1 LAVAAHKT
9 NMFGFIKVL
18 DLYIAKKFLTTV
30 FFMLIATSVIA
41 VVFDIS
47 EKIDNILEHHLTFWT
62 VLQYYMNFIPGIANR
77 VSQFIIFL
85 SALYFTSRMANQ
97 TEIIPVLASGISYYR
112 LLAPYIFVGLLI
124 TGGDM
129 YLKNYVLPHSLK
141 AVTNFEDLYVV
152 TGGESH
158 SNYHIQIDK
167 NTQFYVGTFNND
179 NRAFRFSIEKFDDNK
194 NLVYEL
200 NANNALF
207 DTTKKVWRLQQYHVR
222 TIDGMHETLKFGDSM
237 YLKIPIT
244 NKDFSAK
251 ERSLPGMTT
260 PELNRFIAAE
270 KIKGEDVFGSAYV
283 EKYRRVSVPFA
294 NLIFI
299 MIAVAISTRKVRGG
313 MGIHLVLGIFIGFTY
328 EIVMQFSTTFSI
340 KSDFPPLLSVWLPNI
355 LYAGLAAY
363 LLKTT
368 PK

>member
-1 LAVAAHKT
+1 
-9 NMFGFIKVL
+9 
-18 DLYIAKKFLTTV
+18 
-30 FFMLIATSVIA
+30 MLIATSVIA

-47 EKIDNILEHHLTFWT
+47 EKVDNIMEHHLTLGV
-62 VLQYYMNFIPGIANR
+62 VLHYYMNFIPGIANR

-97 TEIIPVLASGISYYR
+97 TEIIPVLASGINYYR
-112 LLAPYIFVGLLI
+112 MLVPYLVVGLLI
-124 TGGDM
+124 TGTDI
-129 YLKNYVLPHSLK
+129 YLKNYIMPHSLK

-152 TGGESH
+152 SGGVSH
-158 SNYHIQIDK
+158 SNYHIQLDK
-167 NTQFYVGTFNND
+167 NTQFYVATFNND
-179 NRAFRFSIEKFDDNK
+179 NRASRFSIQKFDNNK

-200 NANNALF
+200 NANMAIY

-222 TIDGMHETLKFGDSM
+222 TINAMHETLKFGDSM
-237 YLKIPIT
+237 DVKIPVS
-244 NKDFSAK
+244 NKDFSEK

-260 PELNRFIAAE
+260 PELNRFIAEE
-270 KIKGEDVFGSAYV
+270 KMKGEDVFGSAYV
-283 EKYRRVSVPFA
+283 EKYRRFSVPFA

-313 MGIHLVLGIFIGFTY
+313 MGIHLMFGILIGFTY
-328 EIVMQFSTTFSI
+328 EVVMQFSTTFSI
-340 KSDFPPLLSVWLPNI
+340 KSDFPPILSVWLPNF
-355 LYAGLAAY
+355 LYAGLAVY